1 MKILVVVDMQNDF
14 VYDVLGTPE
23 ARAIVPNVKARI
35 ESGEFEKIFFTKD
48 THDKNY
54 MNTLE
59 GQKLPAPH
67 CIKSTKGHNI
77 IPELNTDNS
86 TIIEKPTFGS
96 CDLIKHIKDLNDQQ
110 EEINEVEI
118 CGLCTDICVISNC
131 LMIRAALPNTKVVV
145 RANCCAGVT
154 PEKHEAALMVMESCQ
169 VDVIK

>member
-67 CIKSTKGHNI
+67 CIKNTKGHNI

-96 CDLIKHIKDLNDQQ
+96 YDLIKHIKDLNNQQ

-154 PEKHEAALMVMESCQ
+154 PESHNKAIDIMKMCQ
-169 VDVIK
+169 IDII

>member
-67 CIKSTKGHNI
+67 CIKNTKGHNI
-77 IPELNTDNS
+77 IPELNTDNG

-96 CDLIKHIKDLNDQQ
+96 YDLIKHIKDLNDQQ